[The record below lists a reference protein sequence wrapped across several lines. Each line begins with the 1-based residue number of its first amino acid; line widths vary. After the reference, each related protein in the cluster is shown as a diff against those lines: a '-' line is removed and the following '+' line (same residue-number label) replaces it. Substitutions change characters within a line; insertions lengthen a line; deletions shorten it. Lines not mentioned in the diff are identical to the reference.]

1 MQSIFKHSSTTLSAG
16 IAVIFLLTISVFSS
30 CEKEVKINLKTGDPS
45 LVVEGAIENDLPPYV
60 FLTKSIGYFSSIN
73 YNTLQNSFVHDAKV
87 TVSDG
92 INVVSLKEYSADT
105 GNSGNKLYFYT
116 IDTSK
121 GFFVGQVNKIYKL
134 TIETD
139 GKVYES
145 YTKIPTPTTIDSIN
159 TVQPDPPFN
168 KEKNPIARQ
177 IRIYFKDPDTPGNYV
192 RYFTKR
198 NSEPFYPGQNSVYP
212 DEIINGIYFE
222 TTLSL
227 GDPISAEYNRDSS
240 GVGYPGDT
248 VTLKWSAIDKTSYTF
263 WSTYE
268 YSLGTLGNPFSTP
281 IQVKSNISNG
291 ALGIWAGY
299 GSIYKTLVLE

>member
-1 MQSIFKHSSTTLSAG
+1 MQTLYKRSNTRIVTG
-16 IAVIFLLTISVFSS
+16 IAAIFLLVLSLIS

-45 LVVEGAIENDLPPYV
+45 LVVEGTIENGLPPYV
-60 FLTKSIGYFSSIN
+60 FLTRSIGYFSTIDL
-73 YNTLQNSFVHDAKV
+73 NTLQNSFVHNAKI

-92 INVVSLKEYSADT
+92 IQTITLKEYNVDT
-105 GNSGNKLYFYT
+105 GSTGNKLYFYT
-116 IDTSK
+116 IDTATN
-121 GFFVGQVNKIYKL
+121 FFVGQVERTYKL
-134 TIETD
+134 TIEVD

-145 YTKIPTPTTIDSIN
+145 YTKIPNPTNIDSVK
-159 TVQPDPPFN
+159 TVQPDPPFD
-168 KEKNPIARQ
+168 KEKNLLARQ
-177 IRIYFKDPDTPGNYV
+177 IRIYFKEPDSAGNYV

-198 NSEPFYPGQNSVYP
+198 NSEPYYPGLNSVYP

-227 GDPISAEYNRDSS
+227 GEPRSIEFKRDST
-240 GVGYPGDT
+240 GVAYPGDT
-248 VTLKWSAIDKTSYTF
+248 VTLKWCAIDKATYNF

-299 GSIYKTLVLE
+299 GSIYKTLVIE

>member
-1 MQSIFKHSSTTLSAG
+1 MPTIFKRSNIRLSAG
-16 IAVIFLLTISVFSS
+16 IAVVFLLVMSLVS

-45 LVVEGAIENDLPPYV
+45 LVVEGAIENNLPPYV
-60 FLTKSIGYFSSIN
+60 FLTKSIGYFATIN
-73 YNTLQNSFVHDAKV
+73 LNTLQNSFVHDAKV

-92 INVVSLKEYSADT
+92 VNVAELKEYALDT
-105 GNSGNKLYFYT
+105 GSSGNKLYFYT

-121 GFFVGQVNKIYKL
+121 GFFIGQVGKIYKL
-134 TIETD
+134 TIETG

-145 YTKIPTPTTIDSIN
+145 YTKIPEPTNIDSIK
-159 TVQPDPPFN
+159 TVQPDPPFD

-177 IRIYFKDPDTPGNYV
+177 IRIYFKEPDTAGNYV

-198 NSEPFYPGQNSVYP
+198 NSEPYYPGLNSVYP

-227 GDPISAEYNRDSS
+227 GAPRSAEFKRDST
-240 GVGYPGDT
+240 GVAYPGDT
-248 VTLKWSAIDKTSYTF
+248 VTLKWSAIDKATYTF

-281 IQVKSNISNG
+281 IQVKSNVSNG

-299 GSIYKTLVLE
+299 GSVYKTLVIE

>member
-1 MQSIFKHSSTTLSAG
+1 MQTIFKRSNIRSSAC
-16 IAVIFLLTISVFSS
+16 IAVLVLMVFSLVS

-45 LVVEGAIENDLPPYV
+45 LVVEGAIENNLPPYV
-60 FLTKSIGYFSSIN
+60 FLTKSIGYFSTID

-92 INVVSLKEYSADT
+92 VNSVVLKEYSADT
-105 GNSGNKLYFYT
+105 GSSGNKLYFYT

-121 GFFVGQVNKIYKL
+121 GFYIGEVGKIYKL
-134 TIETD
+134 TIEVD

-145 YTKIPTPTTIDSIN
+145 YTKIPNPTVIDSVK

-168 KEKNPIARQ
+168 RDKNPTARQ
-177 IRIYFKDPDTPGNYV
+177 IRIYFKDPDTAGNYV
-192 RYFTKR
+192 RYFTQR
-198 NSEPFYPGQNSVYP
+198 NSEPYYPGLNSVYP

-227 GDPISAEYNRDSS
+227 GEPRSVAYNRDSS

-248 VTLKWSAIDKTSYTF
+248 VTLKWSAIDKATYTF

>member
-1 MQSIFKHSSTTLSAG
+1 MQTIFKRSNIRFSAG
-16 IAVIFLLTISVFSS
+16 IAVVVLTVLFLTS

-60 FLTKSIGYFSSIN
+60 FLTKSIGYFSTIN

-92 INVVSLKEYSADT
+92 VNSTVLKEYSADT
-105 GNSGNKLYFYT
+105 GSSGNKLYFYT

-121 GFFVGQVNKIYKL
+121 GIFVGQIGKIYKL
-134 TIETD
+134 TIEVD

-145 YTKIPTPTTIDSIN
+145 YTKIPNPTIIDSVK

-168 KEKNPIARQ
+168 KDNNPIARQ
-177 IRIYFKDPDTPGNYV
+177 IRIYFKDPDTAGNYV

-198 NSEPFYPGQNSVYP
+198 NSEPFYPGLNSVYP

-227 GDPISAEYNRDSS
+227 GEPRSIEYNRDST

-281 IQVKSNISNG
+281 IQVKSNVNNG